1 MYFFVL
7 LLLTLF
13 KEFCWVDV
21 LLEGCWE
28 EALAAKVAAAPKSI
42 GFRTLLDAFWGFL
55 LSPIALSPELV
66 LNWLLFEVVEADL
79 MEGNRLLS
87 SVAKK
92 YQNE

>member
-1 MYFFVL
+1 M
-7 LLLTLF
+7 
-13 KEFCWVDV
+13 

-66 LNWLLFEVVEADL
+66 LN
-79 MEGNRLLS
+79 
-87 SVAKK
+87 
-92 YQNE
+92 